1 MTPQEIAEVR
11 PRLLDF
17 AAEMLGGLPRK
28 DQRAA
33 GELYV
38 RGLLTDGQRKSM
50 QPMAA
55 RLGIDHQRLQQF
67 ITSSTWDYV
76 AVRRNVAR
84 WFAASQPVEALVIDD
99 TGFPKD
105 GTASP
110 CVARQYSGTL
120 GKVGNCQIGV
130 SVHLVNEHA
139 SCAADWRLFCPES
152 WDDQALADPV
162 AAARAR
168 RRRAQAR
175 IPDDV
180 RHSEKWRLALEMIDE
195 MTGPGGWGVLEEI
208 TAAGGARPVVVADA
222 GYGDNTA
229 FRLELDDRGWRYVV
243 AVKGTT
249 SAYAGDARA
258 GDAQPGRRA
267 RPARPSPPTP
277 PRRLNLRQLAIAS
290 ADQIQPVTW
299 RQGTKATRGNPDA
312 AMTSH
317 FLAIRVRPANRDI
330 PRAADG
336 SLPECWLLAE
346 WPPEADEPTDYW
358 LSNLPAGHPD
368 RRAGPAGQDPLADRA
383 RLPRAEDR
391 PGPGPLRGPLVH
403 RLAPPRHPRRPRPG
417 LLHHDQDRPK
427 SPCAGMTLYQ
437 VLRELQIVLALI
449 LGACPLCRQPVTL
462 DRLAAAL
469 TPT

>member
-11 PRLLDF
+11 PRLLEF

-55 RLGIDHQRLQQF
+55 RLGVDHQRLQQF
-67 ITSSTWDYV
+67 ITSSTWDYA

-84 WFAASQPVEALVIDD
+84 WFAAGHPVEALVIDD

-120 GKVGNCQIGV
+120 GKVANCQVGV
-130 SVHLVNEHA
+130 SVHLVNERA

-152 WDDQALADPV
+152 WDDAMLDDPV

-168 RRRAQAR
+168 YRRGRAG
-175 IPDDV
+175 IPDEV
-180 RHSEKWRLALEMIDE
+180 RHAGKWRLALEMIEE
-195 MTGPGGWGVLEEI
+195 MTAPGGWGVLEEI
-208 TAAGGARPVVVADA
+208 TAASGARPVVVTDA

-229 FRLELDDRGWRYVV
+229 FRLELDTRGWQYAV

-249 SAYAGDARA
+249 SAYAGDARPVRRSL
-258 GDAQPGRRA
+258 GGGPGRPPG
-267 RPARPSPPTP
+267 PAYPGPPA
-277 PRRLNLRQLAIAS
+277 NLRQLAIAS
-290 ADQIQPVTW
+290 ADKIAPVTW
-299 RQGTKATRGNPDA
+299 RQGTKATKGNPEA
-312 AMTSH
+312 AMTSC
-317 FLAIRVRPANRDI
+317 FVAIRVRPANRDI

-336 SLPECWLLAE
+336 SLPACWLLAE
-346 WPPEADEPTDYW
+346 WPPQADEPTDYW
-358 LSNLPAGHPD
+358 LSTLPGD
-368 RRAGPAGQDPLADRA
+368 TPA
-383 RLPRAEDR
+383 AE
-391 PGPGPLRGPLVH
+391 LV
-403 RLAPPRHPRRPRPG
+403 RLAKIRWRVE
-417 LLHHDQDRPK
+417 HD
-427 SPCAGMTLYQ
+427 Y
-437 VLRELQIVLALI
+437 RELKTG
-449 LGACPLCRQPVTL
+449 LGLGHFEGRSFTGWHRHVTL
-462 DRLAAAL
+462 AAL
-469 TPT
+469 AQAFCTMIRADPKVRAPG